1 MTNMLLSSLC
11 DIGNRLFL
19 IRKKQGL
26 TQAEVAELSG
36 LSERT
41 YAEIE
46 RGVVN
51 MRIKSLLQICEALH
65 VTPNE
70 ILTGEPEEKFLPLEE
85 TFARLTACQPKDR
98 ETALRLLS
106 VYLQS
111 LS

>member
-1 MTNMLLSSLC
+1 MLLSDLR
-11 DIGNRLFL
+11 DIGNRMFL

-26 TQAEVAELSG
+26 TQEKVAELSE
-36 LSERT
+36 LSDRT

-46 RGVVN
+46 RGSVN
-51 MRIKSLLQICEALH
+51 MRLKSFLQICEALH

-70 ILTGEPEEKFLPLEE
+70 ILTKEPEENFLPQKEAL
-85 TFARLTACQPKDR
+85 ARLSACQPKDK

-111 LS
+111 LT